1 MRTTRKH
8 SSSDK
13 DIQVILGT
21 LLRIGVIAAMTVVF
35 IGGIS
40 YLVMNSGQVANYS
53 VFSPETAHYSSVT
66 AVFAGLQSMNGAAII
81 QFGVLLLIFTPI
93 TRVLF
98 SVFGFLAERDYMY
111 VIIGLFVL
119 VVILFSLSNKLV
131 G

>member
-1 MRTTRKH
+1 MRASGKKI
-8 SSSDK
+8 SGDK

-21 LLRIGVIAAMTVVF
+21 LLRAGVVAAMTVVF
-35 IGGIS
+35 IGGIL
-40 YLVMNSGQVANYS
+40 YLLMNSYHLISYAEFDSTKAKYAS
-53 VFSPETAHYSSVT
+53 IT
-66 AVFAGLQSMNGAAII
+66 AVFAGLRTMDGAAII

-98 SVFGFLAERDYMY
+98 SVFGFLIERDYMY

-119 VVILFSLSNKLV
+119 AVILFSLSNKLV